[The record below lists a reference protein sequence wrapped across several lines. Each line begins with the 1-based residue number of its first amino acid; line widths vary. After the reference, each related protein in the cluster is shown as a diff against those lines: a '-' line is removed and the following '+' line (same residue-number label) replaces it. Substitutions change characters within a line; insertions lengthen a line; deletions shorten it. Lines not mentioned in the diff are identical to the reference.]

1 MSGGRGGK
9 MGGNRYLQAFM
20 KSKERALQQS
30 DNEDKKPKD
39 ASELFEMT
47 ISKATP
53 ADILSEYTWF
63 LKNMPQL
70 IEPAKTELIENV
82 KTHLKIES
90 VQQTLAQGGDMSD
103 MNQRGGY
110 PILDI
115 RCTEL

>member
-1 MSGGRGGK
+1 

-82 KTHLKIES
+82 KT
-90 VQQTLAQGGDMSD
+90 
-103 MNQRGGY
+103 
-110 PILDI
+110 ILDI
-115 RCTEL
+115 CHFFYTGKICWLKILHPKARILRKIAFRDKIA